1 MEPQRR
7 TIELYVT
14 AAGTAPFA
22 AWMDALRDAQARAQI
37 QRRLARIRLGLL
49 GDCKSVGGGVYEL
62 RIATGPGYRVYFAQ
76 VGQTVVLLLC
86 GGDKSTQR
94 ADMAKAKA
102 YWSDYLGR
110 TT

>member
-1 MEPQRR
+1 MEPQPR

-14 AAGTAPFA
+14 EEGNTPFA
-22 AWMDALRDAQARAQI
+22 VWMDGLRDAQARAQTH
-37 QRRLARIRLGLL
+37 RRLARIRLGLL

-86 GGDKSTQR
+86 GGDKRTQA
-94 ADMAKAKA
+94 ADIAKSKA
-102 YWSDYLGR
+102 YWADYQER